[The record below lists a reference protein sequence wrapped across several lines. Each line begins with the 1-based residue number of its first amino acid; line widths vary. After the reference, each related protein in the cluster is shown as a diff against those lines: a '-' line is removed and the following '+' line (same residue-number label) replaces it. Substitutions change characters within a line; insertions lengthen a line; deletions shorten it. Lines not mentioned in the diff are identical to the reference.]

1 VDIVNVIKESS
12 MTLEEAIQWIDP
24 DTRDPKIDDL
34 DNSNGVDTAD
44 ILIGKFNEAGRV
56 AAKELRYI
64 QQFKEWIKE

>member
-1 VDIVNVIKESS
+1 